1 MTLDQQTADMK
12 ARILAWI
19 DTEKLYVI
27 DGWPRYKAGFC
38 EGLAKHLVNNRPSSF
53 VYAQLLEAAKE
64 VQDVGRE
71 LWGNADIEQAL
82 DSLDGAIANADK
94 VAS

>member
-1 MTLDQQTADMK
+1 MTLDQQIADEFKRMMAFHPLGDK
-12 ARILAWI
+12 NGDLDHVVFAEAW
-19 DTEKLYVI
+19 
-27 DGWPRYKAGFC
+27 ANH
-38 EGLAKHLVNNRPSSF
+38 AANNRPSSF
-53 VYAQLLEAAKE
+53 VNAQLLEAAKE